1 MIRLRTSTTGGRGLL
16 LVLLVVL
23 VVGCTAPVSDR
34 PVSATAVEPTGFAG
48 GMALPVP
55 YEMPD
60 QTLTDTSGQSYNL
73 VTSPSRP
80 VTLVFFGYT
89 HCRDVCGDAL
99 SSVAMAIARLDAASR
114 DQVQM
119 LFITTDPARDTAA
132 VMRAY
137 LNRFDPSFIG
147 LTSDVATIK
156 AVAERVGVEIKRRH
170 RLPGGGYQ
178 VSHSAQVVGFD
189 RSHRGVVL
197 WLRSVSVADLQSDLH
212 VLVDRQR

>member
-1 MIRLRTSTTGGRGLL
+1 ML

-23 VVGCTAPVSDR
+23 MVGCTAPVSDR
-34 PVSATAVEPTGFAG
+34 PVAAKAVGPTDFAG

-73 VTSPSRP
+73 VTSPSKP

-89 HCRDVCGDAL
+89 HCRDVCSDVL
-99 SSVAMAIARLDAASR
+99 SSVAMALSRLDAASR

-119 LFITTDPARDTAA
+119 LFITTDPARDTAE
-132 VMRAY
+132 VIRAY
-137 LNRFDPSFIG
+137 LDRFDPSFIG
-147 LTSDVATIK
+147 LTSDVVTIK
-156 AVAERVGVEIKRRH
+156 AVAERVGVEIEGRH
-170 RLPGGGYQ
+170 PLPGGGYQ

-189 RSHRGVVL
+189 QSHHGVVL
-197 WLRSVSVADLQSDLH
+197 WLRSVPVADLQSDLH
-212 VLVDRQR
+212 LLVARQR